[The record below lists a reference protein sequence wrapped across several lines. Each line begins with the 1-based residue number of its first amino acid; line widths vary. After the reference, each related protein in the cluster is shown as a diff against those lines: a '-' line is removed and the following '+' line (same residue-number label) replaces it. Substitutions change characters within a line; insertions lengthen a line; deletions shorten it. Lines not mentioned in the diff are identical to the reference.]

1 MTKNKLTKVQNEAN
15 KVFEQAVNDEKSKHY
30 SLRLYVTGATPQ
42 SIKAV
47 TNIKKICEEY
57 LKNRH
62 TLEIIDIY
70 QQPNFA
76 EVDQIIAAPTLIKRL
91 PYPLKRLVGDMSD
104 KKRVLHGLDLKP
116 KNTYDE

>member
-1 MTKNKLTKVQNEAN
+1 MTKIKLSKTYNESHKA
-15 KVFEQAVNDEKSKHY
+15 FELAVKGENSKHY

-70 QQPNFA
+70 QQPKFA
-76 EVDQIIAAPTLIKRL
+76 EVDQIIAAPTLVKRL
-91 PYPLKRLVGDMSD
+91 PFPLKRLVGDMSD

-116 KNTYDE
+116 IKKYDE

>member
-1 MTKNKLTKVQNEAN
+1 MTKKSLANQNQENRTINDFNEVVQNEQ
-15 KVFEQAVNDEKSKHY
+15 KKHY

-57 LKNRH
+57 LEGRH

-70 QQPNFA
+70 QQPQFA
-76 EVDQIIAAPTLIKRL
+76 EADQIIAAPTLIKKL
-91 PYPLKRLVGDMSD
+91 PYPFKRLVGDMSD
-104 KKRVLHGLDLKP
+104 KKRVLRGLDLKP
-116 KNTYDE
+116 KV